1 MNFVLKSALIVT
13 TLGEYSL
20 YSNLRLDLLFR
31 HKVNFLNNVV
41 PEVNLT
47 NTKLNPEEVEAL
59 AKVVVKKKRSVGFT
73 EEKEPLE
80 PLEPETKSQKLIVE
94 IDDEI
99 ESSPN
104 KKRKSKKKK
113 KKNLVSQNV

>member
-1 MNFVLKSALIVT
+1 M
-13 TLGEYSL
+13 
-20 YSNLRLDLLFR
+20 
-31 HKVNFLNNVV
+31 

-80 PLEPETKSQKLIVE
+80 PLEPLEPATKSQKLIVE

>member
-1 MNFVLKSALIVT
+1 M
-13 TLGEYSL
+13 
-20 YSNLRLDLLFR
+20 LLW
-31 HKVNFLNNVV
+31 HKVNFSHNIV

-73 EEKEPLE
+73 EEKEPLDQE
-80 PLEPETKSQKLIVE
+80 QPETKSQKLIVE
-94 IDDEI
+94 IGDDI

-113 KKNLVSQNV
+113 KKNLVSQNI